1 MKRTLTLLAILAAIG
16 PAWGAEVVSSNIVGY
31 NKVELSGGFTII
43 GSQFNL
49 VGADTKDVQ
58 DFIDPSNDL
67 PGLDA
72 ENSYA
77 AQTELQVWT
86 GTGYRT
92 YGWDPD
98 GDPDVAGSD
107 HKWVDEDLA
116 VADVDILIGKGFWIK
131 TPVAGKVTI
140 SK

>member
-1 MKRTLTLLAILAAIG
+1 MGEAVWIKTPKGT
-16 PAWGAEVVSSNIVGY
+16 SSTIV
-31 NKVELSGGFTII
+31 LSGEVPEGDSKEISVRKGFSLIANPFPSTISI
-43 GSQFNL
+43 QS
-49 VGADTKDVQ
+49 VQ
-58 DFIDPSNDL
+58 PDENF

-77 AQTELQVWT
+77 PQSELQIWT
-86 GTGYRT
+86 GTGYQT
-92 YGWDPD
+92 FGWDPD